1 MFTNQ
6 FSASGYLK
14 HFEVDKLL
22 KLFYKE
28 WVVQSKEKEEDLS
41 AKWDQNLEDVSI
53 LSGKKNSH
61 GWNLEL
67 TMDITKIPSKNFSI
81 IMKKFQL

>member
-28 WVVQSKEKEEDLS
+28 WVVQSKEK
-41 AKWDQNLEDVSI
+41 
-53 LSGKKNSH
+53 GY
-61 GWNLEL
+61 
-67 TMDITKIPSKNFSI
+67 
-81 IMKKFQL
+81 